1 MIDRTGPWWKGENFD
16 DLVAYLRE
24 FTSQNYPAERFA
36 QSLCRSCGE
45 TTFALELDDEQG
57 CARRRCYAC
66 GTVEFIGDSAEVWD
80 EAEPAEAACPCGNES
95 FELGVAFSLR
105 SDGDIRW
112 ITVGAR
118 CTACGVL
125 GAYVDWKIDYSP
137 TDHLLAAV

>member
-1 MIDRTGPWWKGENFD
+1 MIERSGQWWKGENFD

-36 QSLCRSCGE
+36 QSRCGSCGG
-45 TTFALELDDEQG
+45 TTFSLELDDEKG
-57 CARRRCYAC
+57 CARRKCDAC
-66 GTVEFIGDSAEVWD
+66 GTSEFIGDSAEFLD
-80 EAEPAEAACPCGNES
+80 EAQPGEAACPCGNES

-118 CTACGVL
+118 CTSCGVL

-137 TDHLLAAV
+137 TDHLLTAV